1 MILII
6 ENDYMLV
13 NFWFLHRFGHI
24 LFYFISYF
32 ISYLI

>member
-24 LFYFISYF
+24 LFILFHILF
-32 ISYLI
+32 HI